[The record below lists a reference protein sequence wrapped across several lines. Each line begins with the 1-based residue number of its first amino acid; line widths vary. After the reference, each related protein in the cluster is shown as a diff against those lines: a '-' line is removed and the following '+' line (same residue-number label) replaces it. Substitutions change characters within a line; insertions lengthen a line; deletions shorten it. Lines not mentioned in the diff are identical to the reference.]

1 MYHACV
7 PRMSL
12 LHADDNGCAHGVYDV
27 IWCVQSCI
35 YNVRMWWM
43 RPYRGCQG
51 ICHLHCM
58 SAHFGDDSNDDRLTI

>member
-43 RPYRGCQG
+43 RPYRGFRVFV
-51 ICHLHCM
+51 IYT
-58 SAHFGDDSNDDRLTI
+58 A